1 MTEERRTPDGPDDP
15 EVISDEEWSDENATG
30 QNGAGE
36 NGEVGPTDDDPQG
49 MRGQLDDSMNG
60 LEPGDDE
67 GEAARGIPQ
76 NADTETDTSKESS

>member
-15 EVISDEEWSDENATG
+15 EVISDEEWSDESEA
-30 QNGAGE
+30 AE
-36 NGEVGPTDDDPQG
+36 NGSAGPRDDDPQG

-76 NADTETDTSKESS
+76 NADTDADTGANTEEDSP